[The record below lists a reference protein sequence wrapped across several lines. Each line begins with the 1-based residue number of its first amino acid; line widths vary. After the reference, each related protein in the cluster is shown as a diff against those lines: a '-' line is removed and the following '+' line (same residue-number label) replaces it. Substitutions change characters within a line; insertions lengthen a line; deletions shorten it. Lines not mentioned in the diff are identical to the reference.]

1 MVVFRVKS
9 CKLRFPGGWSIF
21 RYERSVL
28 ASQIFWYRGKDNCTV
43 ASSRCSVSQGA
54 TRKTARNSAFSFF
67 SRAVFRAEPLTERL
81 EEAKTRLSV
90 LARITSSPRLSSIVR
105 LTLRIRNSGTILWSC
120 MLTARNFI
128 FRKIFFGTQSCFH
141 QVTVHIKEK
150 EELSWS
156 INDDLKISRF
166 KSPDTIYVPVKSKL
180 QHPPPPG
187 NPPGIW
193 IFGKFLFKFPTPEA
207 EKLFKCPIIG
217 PFQVIKCRH
226 PRGNFSVAFIMLR
239 ELCM

>member
-1 MVVFRVKS
+1 MEPPSLKKIVNHYTATNLGTRSLVSLGRRKYFASIVSMAETAQEKPR
-9 CKLRFPGGWSIF
+9 WSW
-21 RYERSVL
+21 RYRSL
-28 ASQIFWYRGKDNCTV
+28 

-166 KSPDTIYVPVKSKL
+166 KSADTIY
-180 QHPPPPG
+180 HR
-187 NPPGIW
+187 ND
-193 IFGKFLFKFPTPEA
+193 
-207 EKLFKCPIIG
+207 
-217 PFQVIKCRH
+217 
-226 PRGNFSVAFIMLR
+226 
-239 ELCM
+239 